1 MIELKDTPEQI
12 LKRLA
17 GVEAGYV
24 NNSDDRGGETNHG
37 VTKAVALENKAELVK
52 RFGWDGTMRN
62 LSEEMALWIFKARY
76 WDKLGLDR
84 MYEISPTCADKMLD
98 IGVNSGTGAAG
109 MYFQKFLNVLNN
121 KQAFYADLVLDGAPG
136 SRTYLALDAL
146 IAKRGK
152 VQVVQRLAMAL
163 LSYQTVNAIEIS
175 IKREA
180 NETFTWGWLNRQ
192 WDSALR
198 YIGLTQ

>member
-1 MIELKDTPEQI
+1 MIELKDTPEQM

-62 LSEEMALWIFKARY
+62 LSEAMALWIFKVRY

-84 MYEISPTCADKMLD
+84 MYQISPTCADKMLD
-98 IGVNSGTGAAG
+98 IGVNSGVAAAG
-109 MYFQKFLNVLNN
+109 MYFQKFLNVLNL
-121 KQAFYADLVLDGAPG
+121 KQTFYADLVLDGAPG
-136 SRTYLALDAL
+136 NKTYLALDAL

-152 VQVVQRLAMAL
+152 VEVVQRLAMSL

-175 IKREA
+175 VKREA

-192 WDSALR
+192 WDSAKR

>member
-1 MIELKDTPEQI
+1 MIELNDTPNEM
-12 LKRLA
+12 LRRLA

-24 NNSDDRGGETNHG
+24 NNSDDLGGETNHG
-37 VTKAVALENKAELVK
+37 VTRAVAMENKAQLVK
-52 RFGWDGTMRN
+52 LYGWDGTMRN
-62 LSEEMALWIFKARY
+62 FTQGMALWVFKARY

-84 MYEISPTCADKMLD
+84 MYEISPSCADKMLD
-98 IGVNSGTGAAG
+98 IGVNSGVAAAG
-109 MYFQKFLNVLNN
+109 MYLQKFLNVLNL
-121 KQAFYADLVLDGAPG
+121 KQSYYADLVLDGAPG
-136 SRTYLALDAL
+136 KKTYDALDAL

-152 VQVVQRLAMAL
+152 TPAVQRLAMAL

-192 WDSALR
+192 WDCAKR
-198 YIGLTQ
+198 YIGLLD